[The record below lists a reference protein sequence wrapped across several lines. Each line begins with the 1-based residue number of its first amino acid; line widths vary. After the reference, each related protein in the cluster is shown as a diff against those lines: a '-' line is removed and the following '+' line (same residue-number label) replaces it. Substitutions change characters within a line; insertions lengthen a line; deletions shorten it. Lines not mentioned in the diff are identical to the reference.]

1 MARDTPRPL
10 RWRRTGR
17 RVQPRKT
24 SQATTRLTMQISRL
38 SSVPSLTGTR
48 SSTLCQLKSMR
59 SSGANLGRKVEQN
72 LVEAKVL
79 ETQRTQGEER
89 LARAKTEKAKTAR
102 AKAKRE
108 NATNATGRITSHSSA
123 QCARVEWPPEAQRGF
138 RRARGSRPGIQARGS
153 GMAGIRC
160 LRVPGVSGGH
170 RRRAK
175 EIQALR

>member
-1 MARDTPRPL
+1 M
-10 RWRRTGR
+10 
-17 RVQPRKT
+17 
-24 SQATTRLTMQISRL
+24 
-38 SSVPSLTGTR
+38 
-48 SSTLCQLKSMR
+48 
-59 SSGANLGRKVEQN
+59 
-72 LVEAKVL
+72 VEAKVL

-89 LARAKTEKAKTAR
+89 MARAKMEAAKTAR

-108 NATNATGRITSHSSA
+108 NATNATARITSHSNA